1 MITGRIDLRSTER
14 GLRDLLRR
22 ADRVGPFFQAL
33 LPELRKDQRDHVR
46 QRQGPEQRWPA
57 LSSATVAK
65 PRAKR
70 KRARKLLG
78 RLTTAVQYR
87 AGTDA
92 ARATSR
98 VRWSGI
104 HQDGGRA
111 GHGAE
116 IPARPFLWLSGDF
129 LDDATGALLDYV
141 ARNWPKKR

>member
-1 MITGRIDLRSTER
+1 MITGRIDLRATER
-14 GLRDLLRR
+14 GIRDLLRR
-22 ADRVGPFFQAL
+22 ADRVGPFFHAL
-33 LPELRKDQRDHVR
+33 LPALRQDQRDHVR
-46 QRQGPEQRWPA
+46 QRQGPAQRWPT

-65 PRAKR
+65 QRAKR
-70 KRARKLLG
+70 KRTRKLLG

-87 AGTDA
+87 AGADA

-111 GHGAE
+111 GQGAE
-116 IPARPFLWLSGDF
+116 IPARPFLWLSEDF

-141 ARNWPKKR
+141 ARNWPKRR